1 MKVLIA
7 GGTGFLGS
15 KLAQSLRADGHEAV
29 ALTRRAS
36 PKADQIQWDGRTP
49 DGWGHIVNEV
59 DAVVHLTGYGLE
71 HWPWTDRQKKK
82 FADSR
87 VLPALAL
94 ASAIEKASRR
104 PRVFL
109 HHSGIN
115 YYGLRGDTVADEST
129 PPADDFLARLTV
141 EAENASRTV
150 EDVGVRRVIARSA
163 VVLARGEGLFTL
175 MALPVRL
182 FFGGRFGDG
191 GQSFNWIHVEDHIR
205 AMRFLLENESAR
217 GAYNLIAPQPTSNA
231 EFMRAIARA
240 LRRPYWFHFPVSLL
254 RMTLGEMSIMLTEGR
269 FARPA
274 RLLEAGFNFRFGGLE
289 ETMKDLLGSRGV

>member
-7 GGTGFLGS
+7 GGTGFLGG

-29 ALTRRAS
+29 ALTRRTPS
-36 PKADQIQWDGRTP
+36 DSSQIQWDGCTT
-49 DGWGHIVNEV
+49 DNWSHIVNEV
-59 DAVVHLTGYGLE
+59 DAVVHLTGYSLE
-71 HWPWTDRQKKK
+71 HWPWTDRQKKR

-87 VLPALAL
+87 ILSALAL

-104 PRVFL
+104 PGVFL

-115 YYGLRGDTVADEST
+115 YYGLRGDGVADEST

-141 EAENASRTV
+141 AAESASRTV
-150 EDVGVRRVIARSA
+150 EDLGVRRVIARSG

-175 MALPVRL
+175 MSLPVRL
-182 FFGGRFGDG
+182 FFGGRFGEG
-191 GQSFNWIHVEDHIR
+191 SQSFNWIHIDDHIR
-205 AMRFLLENESAR
+205 AMRFLLEDESTR

-240 LRRPYWFHFPVSLL
+240 LRRPYWFHLPAFLL

-269 FARPA
+269 FTRPR

-289 ETMKDLLGSRGV
+289 ETMQDLLGSRGV

>member
-1 MKVLIA
+1 M
-7 GGTGFLGS
+7 
-15 KLAQSLRADGHEAV
+15 
-29 ALTRRAS
+29 
-36 PKADQIQWDGRTP
+36 
-49 DGWGHIVNEV
+49 
-59 DAVVHLTGYGLE
+59 DAVVHLTGYSLD
-71 HWPWTDRQKKK
+71 HWPWTDRNKKR

-87 VLPALAL
+87 ILPARAL
-94 ASAIEKASRR
+94 VAAIEKATRR

-129 PPADDFLARLTV
+129 PPADDYTARLSV
-141 EAENASRTV
+141 ETEAASRSV
-150 EDVGVRRVIARSA
+150 EDLGVRRVIVRAA
-163 VVLARGEGLFTL
+163 PVLARGVGLLPL

-191 GQSFNWIHVEDHIR
+191 SQSFNWIHVVDHIR
-205 AMRFLLENESAR
+205 VMRYLLENEAAR
-217 GAYNLIAPQPTSNA
+217 GAYNSLAPQPTSNA

-240 LRRPYWFHFPVSLL
+240 LKRPYWFHLPDFLL
-254 RMTLGEMSIMLTEGR
+254 HTVLGEMSIMLTEGR

-274 RLLEAGFNFRFGGLE
+274 RLLKAGFIFQFGGLE